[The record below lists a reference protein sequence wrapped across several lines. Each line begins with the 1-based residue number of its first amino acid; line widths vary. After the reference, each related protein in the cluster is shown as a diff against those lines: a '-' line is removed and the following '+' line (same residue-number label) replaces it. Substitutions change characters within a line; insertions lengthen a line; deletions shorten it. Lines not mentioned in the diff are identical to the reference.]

1 MTAPQ
6 RLLVV
11 APSWLGDAVMATPAL
26 LAVRTALPGAR
37 ILLLCRPGIDRILA
51 GLDCFDEAIVDR
63 MGGWTG
69 PLRAARRLRRERCDA
84 ALLLPNSFRSALAVA
99 LARVPRRIGYRRD
112 GRSWLL
118 RGGVERIR
126 ERPFSTIDLYAEL
139 VDRGLGVRV
148 PDRAPRLVV
157 TDAER
162 ARGRELLGD
171 LVERPFALLIP
182 GGNKEAKRWPAE
194 RFAAAADALAE
205 RHGLAIAASGSPGE
219 RPIIAAIGAAART
232 PIVDLVERG
241 VDLPALKAVA
251 AAARVVI
258 GNDTGPRHV
267 ALALGTPTVTL
278 FGPTDHRWTIV
289 QGARERLLVA
299 EPFLPEELVADDRPA
314 FCAIGRIAVGDVL
327 AAVESILSD
336 PRSRPRSASAPSR
349 D

>member
-1 MTAPQ
+1 VNAPA

-26 LAVRTALPGAR
+26 LALRTSLPNAR
-37 ILLLCRPGIDRILA
+37 IVLLCRPGIDGVLN
-51 GLDCFDEAIVDR
+51 GLGAFDEAIVDR
-63 MGGWTG
+63 MGGWSG
-69 PLRAARRLRRERCDA
+69 PLRAAARLRRERCDA
-84 ALLLPNSFRSALAVA
+84 ALLLPNSFRSAFAVA
-99 LARVPRRIGYRRD
+99 LAGIPRRIGYRRN

-139 VDRGLGVRV
+139 VELGLGIEVA
-148 PDRAPRLVV
+148 DRAPRLVV
-157 TDAER
+157 TEAER
-162 ARGRELLGD
+162 ARGRALLGD
-171 LVERPFALLIP
+171 LADRPFALLIP

-194 RFAAAADALAE
+194 RFAAVADALAE

-219 RPIIAAIGAAART
+219 RPIVAALRAAARR
-232 PIVDLVERG
+232 PIVDLIERG
-241 VDLPALKAVA
+241 IELPALKAIA

-289 QGARERLLVA
+289 RGAQERLLVA
-299 EPFLPEELVADDRPA
+299 EPFLPEELVADDRPGV
-314 FCAIGRIAVGDVL
+314 CAIDRIAVGDVL
-327 AAVESILSD
+327 AAVDSILTDSTETA
-336 PRSRPRSASAPSR
+336 R
-349 D
+349 